1 MTDATIVQ
9 QVIGYLQDN
18 SLLAVLLGGITIL
31 FLISLL
37 RKLVKLALFSA
48 LALGIGVYYVA
59 QEAPAFWEDQVGR
72 LEDEIGESG
81 RKAIEEG
88 KETLKEIAEKEL
100 AREAEELKQEL
111 KKKKDEL
118 TE

>member
-9 QVIGYLQDN
+9 PIIGYLQGN
-18 SLLAVLLGGITIL
+18 PLLAALLGGITIL
-31 FLISLL
+31 FLISLI

-59 QEAPAFWEDQVGR
+59 QEAPAFWDAQVGR
-72 LEDEIGESG
+72 LEVEIGESG
-81 RKAIEEG
+81 RNSIEEG
-88 KETLKEIAEKEL
+88 KETLKELAEKEL
-100 AREAEELKQEL
+100 AREAEELNQEL
-111 KKKKDEL
+111 KKKADEL